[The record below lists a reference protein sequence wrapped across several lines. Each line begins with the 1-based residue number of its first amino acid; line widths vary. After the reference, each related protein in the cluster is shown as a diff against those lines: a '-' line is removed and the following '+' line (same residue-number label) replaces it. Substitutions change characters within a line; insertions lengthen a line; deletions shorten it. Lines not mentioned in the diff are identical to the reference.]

1 VPPEVFKIKIESFIR
16 RYFGCVV
23 IMATTIPEEIV
34 TLDPESIDFSDR
46 ETVKTLIIK
55 LLNIIESE
63 AQLIKELQNENQ
75 SLKDEI
81 NRLKGEKGK
90 PKVSPKTVENEVDIP
105 NQKGEGGGKKNWRKI
120 TMST

>member
-1 VPPEVFKIKIESFIR
+1 
-16 RYFGCVV
+16 
-23 IMATTIPEEIV
+23 MTTTIPEEIV

-46 ETVKTLIIK
+46 EAVKTLIIK

-63 AQLIKELQNENQ
+63 AQLNEELQNKIQ

-81 NRLKGEKGK
+81 NRLKGEKGE
-90 PKVSPKTVENEVDIP
+90 PKVSPNTVENEVDIP
-105 NQKGEGGGKKNWRKI
+105 NQKGEWGGKKNWRKI